1 MRNRPSY
8 IASQRERRERLL
20 ITPKIQERRR
30 SREGSNDLSVVWGPY
45 REKPWRRSGATPP
58 SKLAPLANR
67 LQTLPLARRAVP
79 RRLQIVADS
88 PPPRTKR
95 CSVRCKS
102 LQIVADQPGSLTCVG
117 REAAPPRSLPPCG
130 GGTGRGVNQVQYVS
144 DQGARPCATSST
156 TGRRFTG
163 AASSGRLG
171 WKRRA
176 RPTSTS
182 RGRRAPR
189 RRCSK

>member
-1 MRNRPSY
+1 MRRYAVGVVDRWDVVLGNLSPQERENMRNRPSY
-8 IASQRERRERLL
+8 IASHGERREPFF

-30 SREGSNDLSVVWGPY
+30 SREGSNDLSVVWGPC

-88 PPPRTKR
+88 PPPRKKR

-102 LQIVADQPGSLTCVG
+102 
-117 REAAPPRSLPPCG
+117 
-130 GGTGRGVNQVQYVS
+130 
-144 DQGARPCATSST
+144 
-156 TGRRFTG
+156 
-163 AASSGRLG
+163 
-171 WKRRA
+171 
-176 RPTSTS
+176 
-182 RGRRAPR
+182 
-189 RRCSK
+189 